1 MSTDTST
8 ADTGTTENYGAPRDN
23 APPAAEPA
31 SVAQGAP
38 EPAAAPEPPEAP
50 ADAVSEDQDDDQDDD
65 GGEDA
70 GGKGNREA
78 AKYRRRLRDVEAERD
93 TLKATVAALQR
104 AEVDRLA
111 TADDLRPAAL
121 WASAELG
128 DLLSD
133 DGTVDEAK
141 VSQAIGAAREQLG
154 IPNPP
159 PRGNYVKGEGRS
171 PGRPPRPSGLDAM
184 VGAVMGRDGRD
195 G

>member
-1 MSTDTST
+1 MTTTTDTTTDT
-8 ADTGTTENYGAPRDN
+8 ATVEPQPAVTPETATVDTET
-23 APPAAEPA
+23 
-31 SVAQGAP
+31 P
-38 EPAAAPEPPEAP
+38 ETPEASP
-50 ADAVSEDQDDDQDDD
+50 EAGTDDAEDQDDVEDQDAA
-65 GGEDA
+65 DA
-70 GGKGNREA
+70 GGKGNKEA
-78 AKYRRRLRDVEAERD
+78 ARYRRRLRSTEQERDQLAERV
-93 TLKATVAALQR
+93 TALQR
-104 AEVDRLA
+104 AEVERLA

-184 VGAVMGRDGRD
+184 VGAVMGRDGRA

>member
-1 MSTDTST
+1 MTTTTDTTRATDTTDT
-8 ADTGTTENYGAPRDN
+8 ATVEPQPAVTPETATVDTETLET
-23 APPAAEPA
+23 
-31 SVAQGAP
+31 
-38 EPAAAPEPPEAP
+38 PEASP
-50 ADAVSEDQDDDQDDD
+50 EAGTDDIEDQDD
-65 GGEDA
+65 DA

-93 TLKATVAALQR
+93 RLKATVAALQR

-111 TADDLRPAAL
+111 TDAGLRPAAL
-121 WASAELG
+121 WANGAEVGELLG
-128 DLLSD
+128 D
-133 DGTVDEAK
+133 DGTVDAAR
-141 VSQAIGAAREQLG
+141 VSAAVAVAREQLG

-171 PGRPPRPSGLDAM
+171 PGRPPKPSGLDAM